1 MYRMLPSFVLC
12 REGAYTCFNQTVG
25 AEEFSYGSRI
35 DHILI
40 SKRTHCRDEDPTAQ
54 RAALDGGAM
63 HEVQNLNSFIVTSI
77 TTFMS
82 LNS

>member
-1 MYRMLPSFVLC
+1 MLLV
-12 REGAYTCFNQTVG
+12 
-25 AEEFSYGSRI
+25 I
-35 DHILI
+35 DLAI
-40 SKRTHCRDEDPTAQ
+40 CRDEDPTAQ

-77 TTFMS
+77 TMFMS